1 MPAASSQPGDPI
13 NTSKADAETARRC
26 VACGYNLF
34 GLGDEPRC
42 PECGLLNIPSSYRQE
57 VWDHIDSG
65 RWFFSSFFGPFQKRP
80 PGWWWAL
87 DRPGDV
93 KRSFKFAG
101 VYLLITA
108 SLIFGAGAV
117 GDAAR
122 VEIADR
128 WSNYSYVDRDDPT
141 RSIIVDYDQVSVHG
155 LGGTVRRGRYSQTER
170 QDAADRIA
178 RPLARR
184 SVCVVIKPS
193 LDFVPLCGII
203 FAWVCF
209 TWAVPAMV
217 GLWTQIRK
225 GLPEFA
231 RAPRTILA
239 ASNYESHRL
248 VYLSLIV
255 EIWMVVDTALRV
267 TILPTTLMSLR
278 LAWSV
283 VLVLLLALQVVGAAG
298 WIGPL
303 RSDYTRQLVRSRF
316 HAARIVVM
324 YAVILPAVMTGTVV
338 AAALSLFSL

>member
-1 MPAASSQPGDPI
+1 M
-13 NTSKADAETARRC
+13 DAETARRC

-42 PECGLLNIPSSYRQE
+42 PECGLLNIPSRYRQQ
-57 VWDHIDSG
+57 VWDLVGSG
-65 RWFFSSFFGPFQKRP
+65 RWFFSSFFGPFRKRP

-93 KRSFKFAG
+93 KRTFKFTG

-122 VEIADR
+122 VEIADK
-128 WSNYSYVDRDDPT
+128 WSNYSYVDPDDPT
-141 RSIIVDYDQVSVHG
+141 RSTIVDYEQVSVVG
-155 LGGTVRRGRYSQTER
+155 LGGTPRRGRYSQTER
-170 QDAADRIA
+170 HDAADRII
-178 RPLARR
+178 RPFGRR
-184 SVCVVIKPS
+184 SVRVLIEPS
-193 LDFVPLCGII
+193 LDFLPLCGII
-203 FAWVCF
+203 FAWVF
-209 TWAVPAMV
+209 FIWALPAMA

-248 VYLSLIV
+248 LYLGIV
-255 EIWMVVDTALRV
+255 FAIWTVADAALRV
-267 TILPTTLMSLR
+267 SVFARTPASL
-278 LAWSV
+278 
-283 VLVLLLALQVVGAAG
+283 LVLWLLLVLAVTVLGAAG
-298 WIGPL
+298 WTGPL
-303 RSDYTRQLVRSRF
+303 RSDYTRQLVRSRR

-324 YAVILPAVMTGTVV
+324 YAVMLPWVMTIAVV
-338 AAALSLFSL
+338 AATWSLSSL